1 MTSTMTSIATLPSF
15 LPPRS
20 HSFLIH
26 TPSHL
31 PPTLTL
37 FFLPPS
43 HCFPYTL
50 PHDTTTPLLLPQA
63 GDPTVSYRLL
73 YGCNKAGAAEEVLLD
88 PATNVRTVTHL
99 LPQCEYWLVVG
110 WTSGQ
115 SVVLSEECNV
125 TTPNGQSEQFPP
137 QPTSFSPFSFPLLSL
152 FPLHP
157 PSLLP
162 ISSLPLF
169 SSPSPPPSSV
179 SPKG

>member
-1 MTSTMTSIATLPSF
+1 MTSIATLLLSF
-15 LPPRS
+15 PLAHIPFSYTHPHIS
-20 HSFLIH
+20 
-26 TPSHL
+26 
-31 PPTLTL
+31 
-37 FFLPPS
+37 LPPS
-43 HCFPYTL
+43 HPSSSHPPTVFHTHSLMTP
-50 PHDTTTPLLLPQA
+50 PSPPPPPLLLQQA

-110 WTSGQ
+110 WTIGQ

-137 QPTSFSPFSFPLLSL
+137 SLLFLSLSSPSSLFTLLPSL
-152 FPLHP
+152 FPP
-157 PSLLP
+157 PL
-162 ISSLPLF
+162 LF
-169 SSPSPPPSSV
+169 SSPSPSPPPSSV